1 MHPSDGELSLNA
13 VDNLISV
20 VIQKTNLI
28 NRGPNQDKAIKKCLR
43 DILSLS
49 LGKSQRGGIF
59 KYLQR
64 SQFYKSMNTKVSL
77 G

>member
-49 LGKSQRGGIF
+49 LGKSCR
-59 KYLQR
+59 
-64 SQFYKSMNTKVSL
+64 
-77 G
+77 